1 MRRLTRPTGRTVLRP
16 RPRGPEA
23 DRAHAAADVEARVFS
38 EQNLR
43 LVRRVLLVCLAIGAT
58 SIVAE
63 MIVLGV
69 HDKFVRYSFPFLLVL
84 LGTFAWVILR
94 RPRAVILFSRA
105 LLAVLVVTWLVVM
118 DERLLAP
125 PDAGQGWSA
134 LFPQTFMG
142 LVLFAVIGYL
152 VYPTRV
158 ALAHALAVTGGAMV
172 VGLIALHTGPDLD
185 AHVVDLLRFGVYM
198 VVLTGMVY
206 VLSRAKERAA
216 RAFRVAANATIEAA
230 TMREMA
236 YRDPLTGAA
245 NRRRLLDELTYQ
257 AAAATGGAHVAVVY
271 LDVDHFKR
279 INDERGHLVGDEVLC
294 MVATVLQRHV
304 RESDLVA
311 RVGGEEF
318 VVVAPGLALA
328 EATALAD
335 RIRSVLPDAVGGVA
349 GGPVTASFGVTAL
362 RAGEDP
368 GDVLGR
374 VDALMYRAKR
384 AGRDRVVSA
393 VD

>member
-1 MRRLTRPTGRTVLRP
+1 MSRLRGA
-16 RPRGPEA
+16 GPE
-23 DRAHAAADVEARVFS
+23 RAHPGTDIEARAFS
-38 EQNLR
+38 EQNMR
-43 LVRRVLLVCLAIGAT
+43 LVRRVLLACLAIGAT
-58 SIVAE
+58 SIVTE
-63 MIVLGV
+63 MIVLGA
-69 HDKFVRYSFPFLLVL
+69 HDKFIRYSFPFLLVVV
-84 LGTFAWVILR
+84 GTFAWVILR
-94 RPRAVILFSRA
+94 RPRVVILFSRA
-105 LLAVLVVTWLVVM
+105 FLTVLVVTWLVVM

-125 PDAGQGWSA
+125 ADAGQGWSA

-142 LVLFAVIGYL
+142 LVIFAVIGYL

-158 ALAHALAVTGGAMV
+158 ALLHALAVTGGSVV
-172 VGLIALHTGPDLD
+172 VGLIALHTGPDHD
-185 AHVVDLLRFGVYM
+185 AHVADLLRFGVYM
-198 VVLTGMVY
+198 LVLTGMVY

-216 RAFRVAANATIEAA
+216 RAFRSAANATIEAA
-230 TMREMA
+230 AMREMA

-257 AAAATGGAHVAVVY
+257 SVATAGGAHVAVVY

-294 MVATVLQRHV
+294 MVAAVLQRHV

-318 VVVAPGLALA
+318 VVVAPGMALA

-335 RIRSVLPDAVGGVA
+335 RICSVLPDTVAGVA
-349 GGPVTASFGVTAL
+349 GTAVTASFGVTAL
-362 RAGEDP
+362 RPGEDP
-368 GDVLGR
+368 ADVLGR
-374 VDALMYRAKR
+374 VDALMYRAKH
-384 AGRDRVVSA
+384 AGRDRVVSS

>member
-1 MRRLTRPTGRTVLRP
+1 MRWLRRFRGAGTGS
-16 RPRGPEA
+16 E
-23 DRAHAAADVEARVFS
+23 RAHAGADIEARAFS
-38 EQNLR
+38 EQNMR
-43 LVRRVLLVCLAIGAT
+43 LVRRVLLVCLAIGGT
-58 SIVAE
+58 SIVGE
-63 MIVLGV
+63 MIVLGT
-69 HDKFVRYSFPFLLVL
+69 HDTFIRYSFPFLLVAVV
-84 LGTFAWVILR
+84 TFAWVILR
-94 RPRAVILFSRA
+94 RPRVVLLFSRA
-105 LLAVLVVTWLVVM
+105 FLAVLVVTWLVVM

-125 PDAGQGWSA
+125 PDAGQGWNA

-142 LVLFAVIGYL
+142 FVLFAVIGYL

-158 ALAHALAVTGGAMV
+158 ALLHALAVTGGSVV
-172 VGLIALHTGPDLD
+172 VGLIALHTGSDRD
-185 AHVVDLLRFGVYM
+185 AHVADLLRFGVYM
-198 VVLTGMVY
+198 LVLTGMVY

-216 RAFRVAANATIEAA
+216 RAFRSAANATIEAA
-230 TMREMA
+230 AMREMA

-257 AAAATGGAHVAVVY
+257 AAAAARGTHVAVVY

-304 RESDLVA
+304 RENDLVA

-318 VVVAPGLALA
+318 VVVVPGMALA

-335 RIRSVLPDAVGGVA
+335 RIRRVLPDAVA
-349 GGPVTASFGVTAL
+349 GIAGASVTASFGVTAL
-362 RAGEDP
+362 RADEDP
-368 GDVLGR
+368 DDVLGR

>member
-1 MRRLTRPTGRTVLRP
+1 MHWLSRLRGI
-16 RPRGPEA
+16 GPERTHTGA
-23 DRAHAAADVEARVFS
+23 DIDERAFS
-38 EQNLR
+38 EQNMR
-43 LVRRVLLVCLAIGAT
+43 LIRRVLLVCLAIGGA

-63 MIVLGV
+63 MIALGT
-69 HDKFVRYSFPFLLVL
+69 HDTYIRYSSPFLLVVV
-84 LGTFAWVILR
+84 GMFTWVILR
-94 RPRAVILFSRA
+94 RPRVVILFSRA
-105 LLAVLVVTWLVVM
+105 FLAALVVTWLVVM
-118 DERLLAP
+118 DQRLLAP
-125 PDAGQGWSA
+125 PEVDQGWNA

-142 LVLFAVIGYL
+142 FVLFAVIGYL

-158 ALAHALAVTGGAMV
+158 ALLHALAVTGGSVV
-172 VGLIALHTGPDLD
+172 VGLIALHTGPDRD
-185 AHVVDLLRFGVYM
+185 AHVADLLRFGVYM
-198 VVLTGMVY
+198 LVLTGMVY

-216 RAFRVAANATIEAA
+216 RAFRSAANATIEAA
-230 TMREMA
+230 AMREMA

-245 NRRRLLDELTYQ
+245 NRRRLLDELAYQ
-257 AAAATGGAHVAVVY
+257 AVATASGAHVAVVY

-294 MVATVLQRHV
+294 MVATVLQLHV

-311 RVGGEEF
+311 RIGGEEF
-318 VVVAPGLALA
+318 VVVAPGLSLA

-335 RIRSVLPDAVGGVA
+335 RIRSVLPTAVAAVA
-349 GGPVTASFGVTAL
+349 GSAVTASFGVTVL
-362 RAGEDP
+362 RPGEDP
-368 GDVLGR
+368 DEVLGR

>member
-1 MRRLTRPTGRTVLRP
+1 MRWSSRL
-16 RPRGPEA
+16 RGAGP
-23 DRAHAAADVEARVFS
+23 DRAHPGSDVEERAFS
-38 EQNLR
+38 EQNMR
-43 LVRRVLLVCLAIGAT
+43 LVRRVLLVCLAIGGS

-63 MIVLGV
+63 MIVLGR
-69 HDKFVRYSFPFLLVL
+69 HDTFIRYTFPFLLVVV
-84 LGTFAWVILR
+84 GMFAWVILR

-105 LLAVLVVTWLVVM
+105 FLAALVVTWLVVM
-118 DERLLAP
+118 DERLAAP
-125 PDAGQGWSA
+125 VGPGRGWDA

-142 LVLFAVIGYL
+142 FVLFAVIGYL

-158 ALAHALAVTGGAMV
+158 ALLHALGVTGGSVV
-172 VGLIALHTGPDLD
+172 VGLIALHSGPDRD
-185 AHVVDLLRFGVYM
+185 AHVADLLRFGVYM
-198 VVLTGMVY
+198 LVLTGMVY

-216 RAFRVAANATIEAA
+216 RAFRSAANATVEAA
-230 TMREMA
+230 AMREMA

-257 AAAATGGAHVAVVY
+257 SVATAGGARVAVVY

-311 RVGGEEF
+311 RIGGEEF
-318 VVVAPGLALA
+318 VVVVPGMSLA

-335 RIRSVLPDAVGGVA
+335 RIRRVLPEAVRGVA
-349 GGPVTASFGVTAL
+349 GSAVTASFGVVAL
-362 RAGEDP
+362 QPGENP

-384 AGRDRVVSA
+384 AGRDRVVAA

>member
-1 MRRLTRPTGRTVLRP
+1 MDWLSRL
-16 RPRGPEA
+16 RGAWPE
-23 DRAHAAADVEARVFS
+23 RAHPGSDIEARAFS
-38 EQNLR
+38 EQNMR
-43 LVRRVLLVCLAIGAT
+43 LVRRVLLVCLAIGGT
-58 SIVAE
+58 SIVVE
-63 MIVLGV
+63 MVVLGT
-69 HDKFVRYSFPFLLVL
+69 HDTFIRYTFPFLLVVV
-84 LGTFAWVILR
+84 GTFAWVILR
-94 RPRAVILFSRA
+94 RPRVVILFSRA
-105 LLAVLVVTWLVVM
+105 FLAALVVTWLVVM
-118 DERLLAP
+118 DERLTAP
-125 PDAGQGWSA
+125 AGAGQGWNA

-142 LVLFAVIGYL
+142 FVLFAVIGYL

-158 ALAHALAVTGGAMV
+158 ALLHALAVTGGSV
-172 VGLIALHTGPDLD
+172 LVGLVALHTGPDRD
-185 AHVVDLLRFGVYM
+185 AHVTDLLRYGVYM

-216 RAFRVAANATIEAA
+216 RAFRSAANATIEAA
-230 TMREMA
+230 AMREMA

-257 AAAATGGAHVAVVY
+257 AAATAAGAHVAVVY

-318 VVVAPGLALA
+318 VVVAPGMSLA
-328 EATALAD
+328 EATVLAD
-335 RIRSVLPDAVGGVA
+335 RIRSVLPDAVSGVA
-349 GGPVTASFGVTAL
+349 GSAVTASFGVTAL
-362 RAGEDP
+362 RPGEDA

-384 AGRDRVVSA
+384 AGRDRVVAA